1 MSKAI
6 IGCPDRCNETNA
18 GEMAIMIVRVIAD
31 AVMSRLLLVL
41 LILMMGTVVCL
52 LLARSPGGDVGTSRI
67 ERSLSTP

>member
-1 MSKAI
+1 
-6 IGCPDRCNETNA
+6 
-18 GEMAIMIVRVIAD
+18 MIVRVIAD